1 LTGRTMAKKILI
13 WLASVLVALLA
24 AFLWGASGKAGLE
37 DALERST
44 LRGSL
49 LDARGGVLTAR
60 IALYNTNFGDAS
72 RSLEEARIATERA
85 IERLRMAGRE
95 DDAKQLEAAIVPVRD
110 AQQLAGKLDLAANSR
125 AADAEKVIDGV
136 LQALPAP

>member
-1 LTGRTMAKKILI
+1 MNTNVTPASPMTCGSHPGRLTSSQPT
-13 WLASVLVALLA
+13 SVP
-24 AFLWGASGKAGLE
+24 SG
-37 DALERST
+37 
-44 LRGSL
+44 
-49 LDARGGVLTAR
+49 VQTAR

-136 LQALPAP
+136 LRALPAP

>member
-1 LTGRTMAKKILI
+1 MTGRTMAKKILI
-13 WLASVLVALLA
+13 GLASVLVALLA

-49 LDARGGVLTAR
+49 LEARGGVLTAR

-85 IERLRMAGRE
+85 IERLHAKWEDVFWVGLIRGAKLCVASRLARPSLRILGIQVGRL
-95 DDAKQLEAAIVPVRD
+95 LE
-110 AQQLAGKLDLAANSR
+110 
-125 AADAEKVIDGV
+125 
-136 LQALPAP
+136 